1 MALQIWE
8 TLKDAIVA
16 YTGLSPATFFTLL
29 SLLVA
34 AYHVLSGLFGPSD
47 THQRPRSLE
56 EMQPLPPPVQLDEI
70 TEEEL
75 KQDDGSD
82 HKKPLLMAIN
92 TDSITPSSSTLTRSC
107 PYDVFLS
114 FRGVDTRNNF
124 TGHLHS
130 YLVQKGINTFM
141 DDEELRKGEEISSA
155 LLKAIEGSK
164 ISIVIFSEN
173 YASSKWCLD
182 ELVQILQC
190 KELKQQLVWPVF
202 YKVDVSDVRY
212 QKGKYGE
219 ALAKH
224 EFRHKD
230 NMDKVKRWRTA
241 LRDAANLSGWTFF
254 DGHEAKFISKI
265 AEEILA
271 QVAKRSYLN
280 VAKHPVG
287 IESRVQD
294 MLKLL
299 DVGGSDVRMV
309 GIWGIG
315 GIGKTTIAKAVYNL
329 IARKFEGCCF
339 LGNVTADSLPHRGLV
354 RLQNYLLH
362 EILGGRKMKMT
373 DADRGI
379 QVIKERLGSKRVLL
393 VLDDVNKLN
402 QLDKLAG
409 GLDWFGRGSRII
421 ITTRDKRLL
430 IAHQVYPIYTAKA
443 LDNDEARN
451 LLILNAFKDNRN
463 PDECVQF
470 PIDTALLYTHCLP
483 LAVNILGSHLC
494 GKSINQWHAAL
505 DNYRKFP
512 NCDIQK
518 VLETSYSALEDP
530 LKEAFLDIACFLKGK
545 HKDYVMQAL
554 DGSHLN
560 PIHAIEVL
568 EEKALVETDR
578 SGMIWMH
585 DLLEEM
591 GKEIVRKES
600 PKDAGRRSRLWFHED
615 VYRVLTENTGSNKVK
630 GIRVELPGED
640 EICLSAKCFKKM
652 KNLQLFININARF
665 SGEVNYLPNQLRF
678 LDWPGFPAQSLP
690 SDFSPQKLVKLN
702 MPNSHISRFGQGFKN
717 LQNLKSVSFESCKFL
732 TEVPDLSGIP
742 NLEMLNLSYC
752 TSLAELHPSFGFLDK
767 LVKFNIKNCDNLK
780 MFPRIVNMKSLDY
793 FDLRGCKRLEN
804 FPEIVGRMESLTSMD
819 VSRTAIKEVPS
830 SIGYDL
836 FNLRTLNLSFCGN
849 LTNLPLSIY
858 ELQELRWL
866 GLRDCPKLVLP
877 PFPKKVEYCEM
888 PTPTSSSTIS
898 HYGKAISSERESDC
912 DGGGGGDDDQGNL
925 AFPSLEC
932 FSARGCYTSD
942 RDFLV
947 RLGCASTLRVLDF
960 PESNFVSLPACLTKF
975 INLEA
980 LYLCGC
986 KRLQQV
992 SKLPPKLRILDVRDC
1007 VSLERISKLSNIL
1020 KYQESQ
1026 MFWWLD
1032 LTNCWRLCDNL
1043 VQEAEKKDLLVNYD
1057 HQVEADLFSLFL
1069 SSQMFEFGVVLP
1081 GYEIP
1086 KWFSCQ
1092 MDFKGNGLFEFDI
1105 QVLPNFKWENT
1116 GLALCVTAERML
1128 DWGFEIFI
1136 NEVLLP
1142 IGSLNDRIRRNWEL
1156 NRGAD
1161 SARVWLVYIPFK
1173 RMGLFGNERP
1183 LPPFQCRVSIY
1194 QRLHINMVPLKSCGV
1209 HLVMPPNEVCMKLS
1223 HAQNLRNRLK
1233 AEDEDLKRRRAEM
1246 TQEKHL

>member
-8 TLKDAIVA
+8 TLKEAIVA

-29 SLLVA
+29 ALLVA
-34 AYHVLSGLFGPSD
+34 AYHMLSGLFGPSD

-56 EMQPLPPPVQLDEI
+56 EMQPLPPPPVQLDEI

-75 KQDDGSD
+75 KQCDGSD
-82 HKKPLLMAIN
+82 PKKPLPMALN
-92 TDSITPSSSTLTRSC
+92 TDSITPSSSSLTRSS

-114 FRGVDTRNNF
+114 FRGVDTRDNF
-124 TGHLHS
+124 TGHLHT
-130 YLVQKGINTFM
+130 YLAQKGINTFI

-155 LLKAIEGSK
+155 LLKAIEESK

-182 ELVQILQC
+182 ELVHILQC
-190 KELKQQLVWPVF
+190 RGSSVQQQLVWPVF
-202 YKVDVSDVRY
+202 YKVDPSEVRY

-224 EFRHKD
+224 ECRFKD

-241 LRDAANLSGWTFF
+241 LRDAATISGWTFS
-254 DGHEAKFISKI
+254 DGHEAKFISEI
-265 AEEILA
+265 AEEISV
-271 QVAKRSYLN
+271 QVAKRSYLD

-287 IESRVQD
+287 IDSRVQD
-294 MLKLL
+294 MLELL

-409 GLDWFGRGSRII
+409 GLDWFGCGSRII
-421 ITTRDKRLL
+421 ITTRDKHLL
-430 IAHQVYPIYTAKA
+430 IAHQVNRIYTAKA

-451 LLILNAFKDNRN
+451 LLILNAFKENRN
-463 PDECVQF
+463 PYECVQF
-470 PIDTALLYTHCLP
+470 PIETALLYTHCLP

-568 EEKALVETDR
+568 EEKALVKTDR

-615 VYRVLTENTGSNKVK
+615 VYRVLTENTGSKKVK
-630 GIRVELPGED
+630 GIIVELPRED

-678 LDWPGFPAQSLP
+678 LDWPGFPSQSLP
-690 SDFSPQKLVKLN
+690 SDFNPQNLVMLN
-702 MPNSHISRFGQGFKN
+702 MPDSRISRLGQGLKM
-717 LQNLKSVSFESCKFL
+717 QQLKSLSFEGCKFL
-732 TEVPDLSGIP
+732 TEVPDLFGMSP
-742 NLEMLNLSYC
+742 KLASLNLRRC
-752 TSLAELHPSFGFLDK
+752 TNLAELHPSIGFLDK
-767 LVKFNIKNCDNLK
+767 LVDFNLRGCNNLK
-780 MFPRIVNMKSLDY
+780 MFPRIVNTKSLRNIDM
-793 FDLRGCKRLEN
+793 RGCKRLKN
-804 FPEIVGRMESLTSMD
+804 FPEIVGKMECLTCVD
-819 VSRTAIKEVPS
+819 VSGTAIKEVPS
-830 SIGYDL
+830 SIGYHL
-836 FNLRTLNLSFCGN
+836 FNLQELYLDSCRN
-849 LTNLPLSIY
+849 LTNLPPSIY
-858 ELQELRWL
+858 ELRELWSL
-866 GLRDCPKLVLP
+866 TLLSCPKLVLP
-877 PFPKKVEYCEM
+877 PIPKKVEYREV
-888 PTPTSSSTIS
+888 PTPTSSSKIS
-898 HYGKAISSERESDC
+898 HYGKATSSEEESDY
-912 DGGGGGDDDQGNL
+912 DGDYDDQGNL
-925 AFPSLEC
+925 ALFPSLR
-932 FSARGCYTSD
+932 FFYAGGCCTSD
-942 RDFLV
+942 RDFIV
-947 RLGCASTLRVLDF
+947 RLGCASTLTKLNF
-960 PESNFVSLPACLTKF
+960 SESC
-975 INLEA
+975 
-980 LYLCGC
+980 
-986 KRLQQV
+986 
-992 SKLPPKLRILDVRDC
+992 
-1007 VSLERISKLSNIL
+1007 
-1020 KYQESQ
+1020 
-1026 MFWWLD
+1026 
-1032 LTNCWRLCDNL
+1032 
-1043 VQEAEKKDLLVNYD
+1043 
-1057 HQVEADLFSLFL
+1057 
-1069 SSQMFEFGVVLP
+1069 
-1081 GYEIP
+1081 
-1086 KWFSCQ
+1086 
-1092 MDFKGNGLFEFDI
+1092 
-1105 QVLPNFKWENT
+1105 
-1116 GLALCVTAERML
+1116 
-1128 DWGFEIFI
+1128 
-1136 NEVLLP
+1136 
-1142 IGSLNDRIRRNWEL
+1142 
-1156 NRGAD
+1156 
-1161 SARVWLVYIPFK
+1161 
-1173 RMGLFGNERP
+1173 
-1183 LPPFQCRVSIY
+1183 
-1194 QRLHINMVPLKSCGV
+1194 
-1209 HLVMPPNEVCMKLS
+1209 
-1223 HAQNLRNRLK
+1223 
-1233 AEDEDLKRRRAEM
+1233 
-1246 TQEKHL
+1246 